1 MTITS
6 TGFHPRS
13 DQIGGS
19 VSLFAA
25 GSITFGD
32 LSAEVTG
39 LG

>member
-1 MTITS
+1 MKVE
-6 TGFHPRS
+6 HN
-13 DQIGGS
+13 GGS